1 MKNNK
6 VIYTAIFGGYD
17 NLTEPSFIPDGWD
30 FICFTDSDIKSD
42 VWDVR
47 KVQPLYEDSTRNAR
61 KYKVLPHRFLSEYD
75 VSVWVDGNILIRNNL
90 NELVDD
96 YLQDCNIAMMNH
108 NKNILDPRDCIYEE
122 AQTILYFGQKN
133 NNYKD
138 NPNLIISQMEKYKNE
153 NYPQKNGLAVTM
165 EVLRR
170 HNEKDVIDTMNL
182 WWDEIKYG
190 SKRDQL
196 SFNYCAWKTN
206 LNFKWMDG
214 DSRDNK
220 YFLNMG
226 KHKKKT
232 KVSTQGYEPIS
243 LDYFLKMELQ
253 KGGGGKEMVTNN
265 HTLNTIEDVVNY
277 YSNVNNLEEQKSK
290 LNPSNW
296 QYFNCMTAG
305 FKKNVG
311 DHHELGWDN
320 MTEEY
325 YSNLEDMSDEEIEKF
340 LKENPVEFDN
350 GFIRH
355 SYHRACAMIG
365 RLINGSKYIPF
376 YMRRG
381 QIYDEPR
388 YKDGL
393 PKAQKVFPLIN
404 NVQCLKLIDE
414 LKIPRGEFTITQSG
428 ILALMGIRQ
437 NDDLDI
443 IISSEARKQLFNDNQ
458 QFMRFNGVEIFEP
471 NKSKFMYFD
480 AQGDDD
486 LIDNYSFQVNG
497 YNFLEP
503 RFYFSRKR
511 KDRDKDIKDWEGIR
525 GFFEREN
532 HKGYPFNKLSDE
544 QLGKQFV

>member
-1 MKNNK
+1 MNKK

-17 NLTEPSFIPDGWD
+17 NLTEPSFIPEGWD
-30 FICFTDSDIKSD
+30 FVCFTDSDIKSD

-47 KVQPLYEDSTRNAR
+47 KVKPLYEDSTRNAR
-61 KYKVLPHRFLSEYD
+61 KHKVLPHRFLPEYD
-75 VSVWVDGNILIRNNL
+75 ISVWVDGNILIRNNL
-90 NELVDD
+90 NELVDN
-96 YLQDCNIAMMNH
+96 YLQDCNVAMMNH
-108 NKNILDPRDCIYEE
+108 NKNVLDPRDCIYEE

-138 NPNLIISQMEKYKNE
+138 NPNLIISQIEKYKNE
-153 NYPQKNGLAVTM
+153 NYPPKNGLAVTM
-165 EVLRR
+165 EVLRK

-232 KVSTQGYEPIS
+232 KVSTQAFEPIS
-243 LDYFLKMELQ
+243 LNYFLKMELQ

-265 HTLNTIEDVVNY
+265 HTLNTVEDVVNY
-277 YSNVNNLEEQKSK
+277 YSNVSNLEEQKSK

-305 FKKNVG
+305 FKKDVG

-325 YSNLEDMSDEEIEKF
+325 YSNLKDMSDKEIENF

-365 RLINGSKYIPF
+365 RLINGGKYIPF
-376 YMRRG
+376 YMKKE
-381 QIYDEPR
+381 QIYNEPR
-388 YKDGL
+388 KKDGI
-393 PKAQKVFPLIN
+393 QRRFPLFNRIK
-404 NVQCLKLIDE
+404 CLKLVDE
-414 LKIPRGEFTITQSG
+414 LKIPRGEFTICQSG
-428 ILALMGIRQ
+428 ILALMGIRE

-458 QFMRFNGVEIFEP
+458 QFMRFNGVEIFET

-486 LIDNYSFQVNG
+486 LIDNYSFQVDG

-503 RFYFSRKR
+503 RFYFSRKNKKTE
-511 KDRDKDIKDWEGIR
+511 KDFKDWDGIKR
-525 GFFEREN
+525 FFEKES
-532 HKGYPFNKLSDE
+532 HKGYPFNKLTDE

>member
-1 MKNNK
+1 MRK
-6 VIYTAIFGGYD
+6 VIYTTIFGGYD
-17 NLTEPSFIPDGWD
+17 NLVEPQYKPEGWD
-30 FICFTDSDIKSD
+30 FICFTDVDLKSD
-42 VWDVR
+42 TW
-47 KVQPLYEDSTRNAR
+47 KIIKKPLVYTDNTRTAKR
-61 KYKVLPHRFLSEYD
+61 FKVLPHEYLNEYD
-75 VSVWVDGNILIRNNL
+75 YSIFIDGNMTVRGDTNDLISK
-90 NELVDD
+90 
-96 YLQDCNIAMMNH
+96 YLSDSNVAFFNH
-108 NKNILDPRDCIYEE
+108 AENVLDPNNCIYNE
-122 AQTILYFGQKN
+122 AEYIFHLGKKN
-133 NNYKD
+133 NGNYKD
-138 NPNLIISQMEKYKNE
+138 NPELIKKQMTRYFNE
-153 NYPQKNGLAVTM
+153 GYPQSNGLITGMVI
-165 EVLRR
+165 LRK
-170 HNEKDVIDTMNL
+170 HNEVDCKKVMCK
-182 WWDEIKYG
+182 WWEEIKYN

-196 SFNYCAWKTN
+196 SFNYSAWKTGVKFN
-206 LNFKWMDG
+206 YMDG

-220 YFLNMG
+220 YFVSLG
-226 KHKKKT
+226 KHTGKNKKNNSLK
-232 KVSTQGYEPIS
+232 YEPIS

-265 HTLNTIEDVVNY
+265 HTLNTVEDVVNY
-277 YSNVNNLEEQKSK
+277 YSDKNNLEEQKSK
-290 LNPSNW
+290 LNPTNW

-325 YSNLEDMSDEEIEKF
+325 YSDLEDMSDSEIEKF
-340 LKENPVEFDN
+340 LRENPVEFDN

-365 RLINGSKYIPF
+365 RLINGKKYIPF
-376 YMRRG
+376 YMKRE
-381 QIYDEPR
+381 QIYNEPR
-388 YKDGL
+388 KKDGI
-393 PKAQKVFPLIN
+393 QRRFPLFNRIK
-404 NVQCLKLIDE
+404 CLKLVDE
-414 LKIPRGEFTITQSG
+414 LKIPRGEFTICQSG
-428 ILALMGIRQ
+428 ILSLMGIRE

-486 LIDNYSFQVNG
+486 LIDNYSFQIDG

-511 KDRDKDIKDWEGIR
+511 KDREKDIKDWEGIR
-525 GFFEREN
+525 TFFEREN

>member
-511 KDRDKDIKDWEGIR
+511 KDREKDIKDWEGIR
-525 GFFEREN
+525 RFVEREN

>member
-1 MKNNK
+1 MSGR
-6 VIYTAIFGGYD
+6 VVYTSIFGDYD
-17 NLTEPSFIPDGWD
+17 EKQEQRVSGWD
-30 FICFTDSDIKSD
+30 WKCFDETNSVKIYSDNN
-42 VWDVR
+42 
-47 KVQPLYEDSTRNAR
+47 RNA
-61 KYKVLPHRFLSEYD
+61 KKFKVLPHRYFGIDYEY
-75 VSVWVDGNILIRNNL
+75 SIFIDGNMKVVGNIDELIDKYLSDANVAFYSHDHNTLDARN
-90 NELVDD
+90 
-96 YLQDCNIAMMNH
+96 C
-108 NKNILDPRDCIYEE
+108 PYEE
-122 AQTILYFGQKN
+122 AKTILSLGEKN
-133 NNYKD
+133 MKITPERGTLNYKD
-138 NPNLIISQMEKYKNE
+138 NPYVIKKQMDRYAHEGFPTN
-153 NYPQKNGLAVTM
+153 NGLITGMVI
-165 EVLRR
+165 LRR
-170 HNEKDVIDTMNL
+170 HNESDCMRVMED
-182 WWDEIKYG
+182 WWTEIKYG

-206 LNFKWMDG
+206 LNFKWMGG

-265 HTLNTIEDVVNY
+265 HTLNTVKDVVNY
-277 YSNVNNLEEQKSK
+277 YTNVDNLEKQKSK

-305 FKKNVG
+305 FKKDVG

-365 RLINGSKYIPF
+365 RLISGGKYIPF
-376 YMRRG
+376 YMRKG

-414 LKIPRGEFTITQSG
+414 LKIPRGEFTICQSG
-428 ILALMGIRQ
+428 ILALMGIRE

-511 KDRDKDIKDWEGIR
+511 KDREKDIKDWKGIR
-525 GFFEREN
+525 RFFEREN

>member
-1 MKNNK
+1 MKK
-6 VIYTAIFGGYD
+6 VIYTTIFGGYD
-17 NLTEPSFIPDGWD
+17 NLVEPQHKPEGWD
-30 FICFTDSDIKSD
+30 FICFSDVDLKSD
-42 VWDVR
+42 AWKIV
-47 KVQPLYEDSTRNAR
+47 KKPLVYTDNTRTAKR
-61 KYKVLPHRFLSEYD
+61 FKVLPHEYLD
-75 VSVWVDGNILIRNNL
+75 KYDYSIFIDGNMTIRNNP
-90 NELVDD
+90 DD
-96 YLQDCNIAMMNH
+96 LIDKYLSNSNVAFFDHSQ
-108 NKNILDPRDCIYEE
+108 NILDSNNCAYKE
-122 AQTILYFGQKN
+122 ADYIFYLGQKN
-133 NNYKD
+133 NGNYKD
-138 NPNLIISQMEKYKNE
+138 NPILIQNQMNRYKEEEYPE
-153 NYPQKNGLAVTM
+153 NNGLITGMVI
-165 EVLRR
+165 LRR
-170 HNEKDVIDTMNL
+170 HNEVDCKKVMNK
-182 WWDEIKYG
+182 WWEEIKYN

-196 SFNYCAWKTN
+196 SFNYSAWKTGVKFN
-206 LNFKWMDG
+206 YMDG

-220 YFLNMG
+220 YFVSLG
-226 KHKKKT
+226 KHTGKNKKDN
-232 KVSTQGYEPIS
+232 GLEYEPIS

-277 YSNVNNLEEQKSK
+277 YSDVNNLEEQKSK

-305 FKKNVG
+305 FKKDVG

-325 YSNLEDMSDEEIEKF
+325 YSNLKDMSDDEIEKF

-365 RLINGSKYIPF
+365 RLINGGKYIPF
-376 YMRRG
+376 YMKKE
-381 QIYDEPR
+381 QIYNEPR
-388 YKDGL
+388 KKDGI
-393 PKAQKVFPLIN
+393 QRRFPLFNRIK
-404 NVQCLKLIDE
+404 CLKLVDE
-414 LKIPRGEFTITQSG
+414 LKIPRGEFTICQSG
-428 ILALMGIRQ
+428 ILALMGIRE

-458 QFMRFNGVEIFEP
+458 QFMRFNGVEIFET

-486 LIDNYSFQVNG
+486 LIDNYSFQVDG

-503 RFYFSRKR
+503 RFYFSRKNKKTE
-511 KDRDKDIKDWEGIR
+511 KDFKDWDGIKR
-525 GFFEREN
+525 FFEKES
-532 HKGYPFNKLSDE
+532 HKGYPFNKLTDE

>member
-1 MKNNK
+1 MKK
-6 VIYTAIFGGYD
+6 VIYTTIFGGYD
-17 NLTEPSFIPDGWD
+17 NLVEPQHKPEGWD
-30 FICFTDSDIKSD
+30 FICFSDVDLKSD
-42 VWDVR
+42 AWKIV
-47 KVQPLYEDSTRNAR
+47 KKPLVYTDNTRTAKR
-61 KYKVLPHRFLSEYD
+61 FKVLPHEYLD
-75 VSVWVDGNILIRNNL
+75 KYDYSIFIDGNMTIRNNP
-90 NELVDD
+90 DD
-96 YLQDCNIAMMNH
+96 LIDKYLSNSNVAFFDHSQ
-108 NKNILDPRDCIYEE
+108 NILDSNNCAYKE
-122 AQTILYFGQKN
+122 ADYIFYLGQKN
-133 NNYKD
+133 NGNYKD
-138 NPNLIISQMEKYKNE
+138 NPILIQNQMNRYKEEEYPE
-153 NYPQKNGLAVTM
+153 NNGLITGMVI
-165 EVLRR
+165 LRR
-170 HNEKDVIDTMNL
+170 HNEVDCKKVMNK
-182 WWDEIKYG
+182 WWEEIKYN

-196 SFNYCAWKTN
+196 SFNYSAWKTGVKFN
-206 LNFKWMDG
+206 YMDG

-220 YFLNMG
+220 YFVSLG
-226 KHKKKT
+226 KHTGKNKKDN
-232 KVSTQGYEPIS
+232 GLEYEPIS

-277 YSNVNNLEEQKSK
+277 YSDKNNLEEQKSK

-305 FKKNVG
+305 FKKDVG

-325 YSNLEDMSDEEIEKF
+325 YSNLKDMSDDEIEKF

-365 RLINGSKYIPF
+365 RLINGDKYIPF
-376 YMRRG
+376 YMKKE
-381 QIYDEPR
+381 QIYNEPR
-388 YKDGL
+388 KKDGI
-393 PKAQKVFPLIN
+393 QRRFPLFNRIK
-404 NVQCLKLIDE
+404 CLKLVDE
-414 LKIPRGEFTITQSG
+414 LKIPRGEFTICQSG
-428 ILALMGIRQ
+428 ILALMGIRE

-458 QFMRFNGVEIFEP
+458 QFMRFNGVEIFET

-486 LIDNYSFQVNG
+486 LIDNYSFQVDG

-503 RFYFSRKR
+503 RFYFSRKNKKTE
-511 KDRDKDIKDWEGIR
+511 KDFKDWDGIKR
-525 GFFEREN
+525 FFEKES
-532 HKGYPFNKLSDE
+532 HKGYPFNKLTDE

>member
-1 MKNNK
+1 MNKN

-30 FICFTDSDIKSD
+30 FVCFTDSDIKSD

-47 KVQPLYEDSTRNAR
+47 KVKPLYKDSTRNAR
-61 KYKVLPHRFLSEYD
+61 KYKILPHRFLSEYD

-108 NKNILDPRDCIYEE
+108 NKNVLDPRDCIYEE
-122 AQTILYFGQKN
+122 AQTILYFGKKN

-138 NPNLIISQMEKYKNE
+138 DPKLIISQTEKYKHE

-165 EVLRR
+165 EVLRK
-170 HNEKDVIDTMNL
+170 HNEKDVIDTMNI

-196 SFNYCAWKTN
+196 SFNYSAWKTN

-220 YFLNMG
+220 YFLHMG

-232 KVSTQGYEPIS
+232 EVLIQGYEPIS

-265 HTLNTIEDVVNY
+265 HTLDTVEDVVNY

-305 FKKNVG
+305 FKKDVG

-325 YSNLEDMSDEEIEKF
+325 YSDLEDMSDSEIEKF
-340 LKENPVEFDN
+340 LRENPAEFDN

-365 RLINGSKYIPF
+365 RLINGKKYIPF
-376 YMRRG
+376 YMKRE
-381 QIYDEPR
+381 QIYNEPR
-388 YKDGL
+388 KKDGI
-393 PKAQKVFPLIN
+393 QRRFPLFN
-404 NVQCLKLIDE
+404 NVKCLKLVDE
-414 LKIPRGEFTITQSG
+414 LGIPRGEFTICQSG

-486 LIDNYSFQVNG
+486 LIDNYSFQVDG

-503 RFYFSRKR
+503 RVYFSRKR
-511 KDRDKDIKDWEGIR
+511 KDRDKDIKDWDGIR
-525 GFFEREN
+525 KFFETESQ
-532 HKGYPFNKLSDE
+532 KGYPFNKLSDE

>member
-1 MKNNK
+1 MKK
-6 VIYTAIFGGYD
+6 VIYTTIFGGYD
-17 NLTEPSFIPDGWD
+17 NLVEPHYKPEGWD
-30 FICFTDSDIKSD
+30 FICFTDVDLKSD
-42 VWDVR
+42 TWKIV
-47 KVQPLYEDSTRNAR
+47 KKPLVYTDNTRTAKR
-61 KYKVLPHRFLSEYD
+61 FKVLPHEYLD
-75 VSVWVDGNILIRNNL
+75 KYDYSIFIDGNMTIRNNP
-90 NELVDD
+90 DD
-96 YLQDCNIAMMNH
+96 LIDKYLSNSNVAFFDHSQ
-108 NKNILDPRDCIYEE
+108 NILDSNNCAYKE
-122 AQTILYFGQKN
+122 ADYIFYLGQKN
-133 NNYKD
+133 NGNYKD
-138 NPNLIISQMEKYKNE
+138 NPVLIQNQMNRYKKEKYPE
-153 NYPQKNGLAVTM
+153 NNGLITGMVI
-165 EVLRR
+165 LRK
-170 HNEKDVIDTMNL
+170 HNKTDCKKVMSK
-182 WWDEIKYG
+182 WWEEIKYN

-196 SFNYCAWKTN
+196 SFNYSAWKTGVKFN
-206 LNFKWMDG
+206 YMDG

-220 YFLNMG
+220 YFISLG
-226 KHKKKT
+226 KHTGKNKKDNGLK
-232 KVSTQGYEPIS
+232 YEPIS
-243 LDYFLKMELQ
+243 LDYFLRMELQ

-277 YSNVNNLEEQKSK
+277 YSDVNNLEEQKSK

-305 FKKNVG
+305 FKKDVG

-325 YSNLEDMSDEEIEKF
+325 YSNLKDMSDDEIEKF

-365 RLINGSKYIPF
+365 RLINGDKYIPF
-376 YMRRG
+376 YMKKE
-381 QIYDEPR
+381 QIYNEPR
-388 YKDGL
+388 KKDGI
-393 PKAQKVFPLIN
+393 QRRFPLFNRIK
-404 NVQCLKLIDE
+404 CLKLVDE
-414 LKIPRGEFTITQSG
+414 LKIPRGEFTICQSG
-428 ILALMGIRQ
+428 ILALMGIRE

-458 QFMRFNGVEIFEP
+458 QFMRFNGVEIFET

-486 LIDNYSFQVNG
+486 LIDNYSFQVDG

-503 RFYFSRKR
+503 RFYFSRKNKKTE
-511 KDRDKDIKDWEGIR
+511 KDFKDWNGIR
-525 GFFEREN
+525 EFFEREN

>member
-1 MKNNK
+1 MNKN

-47 KVQPLYEDSTRNAR
+47 KVKPLYKDSTRNAR

-108 NKNILDPRDCIYEE
+108 NKNVLDPRDCIYEE

-277 YSNVNNLEEQKSK
+277 YSNVNNLEEQKSQ
-290 LNPSNW
+290 LNPSTW

-525 GFFEREN
+525 RFFEREN

>member
-1 MKNNK
+1 MKK
-6 VIYTAIFGGYD
+6 VIYTTIFGGYD
-17 NLTEPSFIPDGWD
+17 NLVEPHYKPEGWD
-30 FICFTDSDIKSD
+30 FICFTDVDLKSD
-42 VWDVR
+42 TWKIV
-47 KVQPLYEDSTRNAR
+47 KKPLVYTDNTRTAKR
-61 KYKVLPHRFLSEYD
+61 FKVLPHEYLD
-75 VSVWVDGNILIRNNL
+75 KYDYSIFIDGNMTIRNNP
-90 NELVDD
+90 DD
-96 YLQDCNIAMMNH
+96 LIDKYLSNSNVAFFDHSQ
-108 NKNILDPRDCIYEE
+108 NILDSNNCAYKE
-122 AQTILYFGQKN
+122 ADYIFYLGQKN
-133 NNYKD
+133 NGNYKD
-138 NPNLIISQMEKYKNE
+138 NPVLIQNQMNRYKKEKYPE
-153 NYPQKNGLAVTM
+153 NNGLITGMVI
-165 EVLRR
+165 LRK
-170 HNEKDVIDTMNL
+170 HNKTDCKKVMSK
-182 WWDEIKYG
+182 WWEEIKYN

-196 SFNYCAWKTN
+196 SFNYSAWKTGVKFN
-206 LNFKWMDG
+206 YMDG

-220 YFLNMG
+220 YFISLG
-226 KHKKKT
+226 KHTGKNKKDNGLK
-232 KVSTQGYEPIS
+232 YEPIS
-243 LDYFLKMELQ
+243 LDYFLRMELQ

-277 YSNVNNLEEQKSK
+277 YSDVNNLEEQKSK

-305 FKKNVG
+305 FKKDVG

-325 YSNLEDMSDEEIEKF
+325 YSNLKDMSDDEIEKF

-365 RLINGSKYIPF
+365 RLINGDKYIPF
-376 YMRRG
+376 YMKKK
-381 QIYDEPR
+381 QIYNEPR
-388 YKDGL
+388 KKDGI
-393 PKAQKVFPLIN
+393 QRRFPLFNRIK
-404 NVQCLKLIDE
+404 CLKLVDE
-414 LKIPRGEFTITQSG
+414 LKIPRGEFTICQSG
-428 ILALMGIRQ
+428 ILALMGIRE

-458 QFMRFNGVEIFEP
+458 QFMRFNGVEIFET

-486 LIDNYSFQVNG
+486 LIDNYSFQVDG

-503 RFYFSRKR
+503 RFYFSRKNKKTE
-511 KDRDKDIKDWEGIR
+511 KDFKDWNGIR
-525 GFFEREN
+525 EFFEREN